1 MKSSVIKILLQ
12 KFFTLF
18 IGFGAVFG
26 AVMMW
31 IDPSG
36 ESLGI
41 SPVLEMLR
49 TKLPCLSIFFKN
61 FIPSSFVLLILIG
74 FTQFAAAFLLFKKH
88 RLASHAVLICGI
100 LLMLWIILEW
110 WVIGFNTMSNVFFVL
125 GLLEVLAAMSTLCI
139 GKRNTSQNK

>member
-1 MKSSVIKILLQ
+1 MKSSVIKILFQ

-26 AVMMW
+26 AIMMW

-49 TKLPCLSIFFKN
+49 TKMPCLDIFFKD
-61 FIPSSFVLLILIG
+61 FIPSGFVLLILIG
-74 FTQFAAAFLLFKKH
+74 LTQLTAAFMLFKKH
-88 RLASHAVLICGI
+88 RLASHAVLISGI
-100 LLMLWIILEW
+100 LLMLWIALEW
-110 WVIGFNTMSNVFFVL
+110 WVIGLNTMSNVFFFL
-125 GLLEVLAAMSTLCI
+125 GLLEIIAAFTTL
-139 GKRNTSQNK
+139 

>member
-1 MKSSVIKILLQ
+1 MGSSEKKIILQ

-41 SPVLEMLR
+41 SSVLEMLR
-49 TKLPCLSIFFKN
+49 TKMPCLNIFFKD
-61 FIPSSFVLLILIG
+61 FIPSGFVLLILIG
-74 FTQFAAAFLLFKKH
+74 LTQLTAAFMLFKKH

-100 LLMLWIILEW
+100 LLMLWITLEW

-125 GLLEVLAAMSTLCI
+125 GLLEVITALTTLLSAKKN
-139 GKRNTSQNK
+139 G